1 MERKNCPHCGAQL
14 PNEATFCPY
23 CARNVNSRKEIHP
36 PRRLSKRAVRISLA
50 VLAALS
56 LILAAWLYTRPR
68 TYDDGGTATVLY
80 TDQDGSYQ
88 LLLGWGNDPY
98 TPAPK
103 VYQEAELDG
112 EYRFPMCLFVHH
124 KGSDANA
131 ANAFM
136 NKVESIT
143 AQFGPA
149 DAPEGYITY
158 TDPAPHGHCP
168 EAMAVSFV
176 DFLGRDNSA
185 VGTWTITMNNG
196 DVIRL
201 HQTLEIRVIQTVDYY
216 PEDTAMGTRSEL
228 QALIDE
234 IGETVDPDA
243 VVNLHL
249 PAVTY
254 AGELTIG
261 KRPVNLLG
269 STEGEGRTVFT
280 GALRVTTGVNGWI
293 CEIDDIDFVGSGREN
308 VAVTAAARVHL
319 TGCTF
324 TGWKT
329 AVLAHGNS
337 WLNFRYCEFQDNTVG
352 FHFNASQS
360 TVSHSQFTG
369 NHFTENDTAIL
380 WEGTP
385 VDVAISFHESVFSH
399 NGTDIDNRN
408 GQSIDISQAAF
419 E

>member
-228 QALIDE
+228 
-234 IGETVDPDA
+234 
-243 VVNLHL
+243 H
-249 PAVTY
+249 

-329 AVLAHGNS
+329 AVLAHGDS
-337 WLNFRYCEFQDNTVG
+337 WLNFRYCEFADNTVG
-352 FHFNASQS
+352 FHFNASRS
-360 TVSHSQFTG
+360 NVTHSQFDG
-369 NHFTENDTAIL
+369 NRFTENNTAIL

-385 VDVAISFHESVFSH
+385 VDMAISFPESVFTH
-399 NGTDIDNRN
+399 NGTDIDNRS
-408 GQSIDISQAAF
+408 GQSIDISQAVF